1 MKENVERFASFLA
14 GVRACLALLPG
25 ILTFGMVCGAAAAA
39 AGLTLGQSFAMSWMV
54 YVGSSQVVAAQLFA
68 SGAPGWVIVVTG
80 WILSLRFMMTGAAL
94 APHLRDLSVPWRWFA
109 AYLLTDHAFA
119 MTLSRIHDSRLLA
132 SWFYLGVA
140 FFIWLGWQVSNL
152 AGIVLGVLVP
162 ASWSIEFVVALT
174 FIGLLVPLVRDRH
187 MAAAALAGGGAA
199 VLFDLPMKL
208 NIIAAAPA
216 GVVIALVLEKVWP
229 KSPSGE

>member
-1 MKENVERFASFLA
+1 MSKHVASFLS
-14 GVRACLALLPG
+14 GVCASFVLLPG
-25 ILTFGMVCGAAAAA
+25 VMTYGMVCGAAAAA
-39 AGLTLGQSFAMSWMV
+39 AGLPPSQAFAISWMV
-54 YVGSSQVVAAQLFA
+54 FVGSSQVVAAQLFA

-80 WILSLRFMMTGAAL
+80 WIVSLRFMMTGAAL
-94 APHLRDLSVPWRWFA
+94 APHLRDLSAPWRWFA

-119 MTLSRIHDSRLLA
+119 MTLSRIHDNRLVA

-140 FFIWLGWQVSNL
+140 FFIWLGWQASNL
-152 AGIVLGVLVP
+152 AGIVLGVLIP

-174 FIGLLVPLVRDRH
+174 FIGLLVPLLRDRY

-199 VLFDLPMKL
+199 VLLDLPMKL

-216 GVVIALVLEKVWP
+216 GIVVALVLEKVWP